1 MGSFNVRSKWKKI
14 IRKAFWIVILVGAY
28 IWMVQTEK
36 EAYVLAKAK
45 GLYNSVVHWFD
56 DVEVDYQ
63 IHTTK
68 EKKETK
74 SHKKRVARSWF

>member
-1 MGSFNVRSKWKKI
+1 M

-36 EAYVLAKAK
+36 EAYVVSKAK

-56 DVEVDYQ
+56 DVEIDYQ
-63 IHTTK
+63 IPTK

-74 SHKKRVARSWF
+74 SHKKRAARSWF